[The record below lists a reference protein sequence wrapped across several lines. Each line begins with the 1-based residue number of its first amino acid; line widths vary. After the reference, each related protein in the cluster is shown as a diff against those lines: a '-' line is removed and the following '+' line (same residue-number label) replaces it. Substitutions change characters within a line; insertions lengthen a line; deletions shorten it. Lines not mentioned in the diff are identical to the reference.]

1 MSAPHLIYLAWGFPP
16 AAKSCTYR
24 MLATANSFVRAGWDV
39 TVITLTEDAWRHEQG
54 LDTSL
59 LELVDPRIEIRR
71 VPFLREDLATDVRY
85 YDQRRAEQPVQWL
98 KELRRDD
105 TELFPEVVYG
115 RWRDDAVAAVRA
127 AHADKPADLF
137 LTSATP
143 YTFFAPALDLWQQS
157 GVPYVLDYRDSWAID
172 ILKDKPGFAPD
183 SPQAVFETE
192 LLSHATEAW
201 FVNAEI
207 RDAYAAIYPDD
218 KSSFHVVRNGSDEA
232 TGTDQLDIHIPTPEE
247 GLTFGYLG
255 TVTFDVKRMQ
265 ALCDGWRLAG
275 QRSDV
280 IARSRLEFRGYMGTG
295 SARGHTAQAEIIQ
308 RGSDVGISYKGA
320 VPKAET
326 AAVYGSWD
334 VLVLCLVGGRFVT
347 SGKVYDYM
355 STGLPVLSVHDW
367 EHAAVEVLSGYPLWV
382 RNHGVEA
389 DDIADAFIAAAERA
403 CSASVSEHES
413 AREFSRRYERYAQLR
428 PAVERLS
435 ERLGHTVEWQAAQAR
450 ASSGTVAVGPEAGAT
465 TDLTGEEVVLFHTLP
480 LREKT
485 ASAIARLRRAGA
497 AVHLIGPASVTVDPA
512 TADSMVALRRATS
525 PLSRDET
532 RDVRKFSSR
541 WVGIVATNAYRSR
554 VLTPVVRK
562 LGLPAMW
569 WMSAA
574 RSEAAQERIAR
585 ATSMAAV
592 DDGAIAMAWNA
603 ARVNHTAPTLNGIGP
618 LLEELGLHH
627 GGS

>member
-24 MLATANSFVRAGWDV
+24 MLATANSFVQAGWDV
-39 TVITLTEDAWRHEQG
+39 TVITLTEDAWKHEQG

-59 LELVDPRIEIRR
+59 LSLVDPRIVIRR
-71 VPFLREDLATDVRY
+71 VPLYREDLATDVRH

-98 KELRRDD
+98 KALRRGD
-105 TELFPEVVYG
+105 TELFPELVYG

-157 GVPYVLDYRDSWAID
+157 GVPYVLDYRDSWAVD
-172 ILKDKPGFAPD
+172 ILKDKPGFTPD

-192 LLSHATEAW
+192 LLSHASEAW
-201 FVNAEI
+201 FVNREI
-207 RDAYAAIYPDD
+207 RDAYAGIYPDHA
-218 KSSFHVVRNGSDEA
+218 SAFQVVRNGSDEA
-232 TGTDQLDIHIPTPEE
+232 TGTDRLDIRIPNPED

-255 TVTFDVKRMQ
+255 TVTFDVKRMR
-265 ALCDGWRLAG
+265 ALCEGWRIAAE
-275 QRSDV
+275 RSEV
-280 IARSRLEFRGYMGTG
+280 IGRSRLEFRGYMGTG

-308 RGSDVGISYKGA
+308 QGSDVGISYGGP

-382 RNHGVEA
+382 RNEGTEA
-389 DDIADAFIAAAERA
+389 DDIADAFVRAAEAA
-403 CSASVSEHES
+403 CSATVGQHEE
-413 AREFSRRYERYAQLR
+413 AREFSRRYERYAQIR

-435 ERLGHTVEWQAAQAR
+435 AGFGLTVEWPPTPPR
-450 ASSGTVAVGPEAGAT
+450 PVASEQVEERSASAPV
-465 TDLTGEEVVLFHTLP
+465 DLSAEEVVLFHTQP
-480 LREKT
+480 LRDQVV
-485 ASAIARLRRAGA
+485 SAVAGLRRAGA
-497 AVHLIGPASVTVDPA
+497 CVHVVGPASVMVDPA
-512 TADSMVALRRATS
+512 IADSVIGLPKATS
-525 PLSRDET
+525 PVRRDQT
-532 RDVRKFSSR
+532 VGVRKFSPEWAR
-541 WVGIVATNAYRSR
+541 IVATNTYRRR
-554 VLTPVVRK
+554 VLKPVVRK

-569 WMSAA
+569 WVSAA
-574 RSEAAQERIAR
+574 RSSEVQDRIAR
-585 ATSMAAV
+585 ATAMAAI

-627 GGS
+627 GER